1 MVIELTKL
9 YNTLSLIETKG
20 DNTKLMAQCLQ
31 FTEQLITKERNKEQ
45 TVNVKAPQEE

>member
-20 DNTKLMAQCLQ
+20 ENTKLMAQCLQ
-31 FTEQLITKERNKEQ
+31 FTEQLITRERNKEQ
-45 TVNVKAPQEE
+45 SADVKPPQEE